1 MTEFSWLIDPVY
13 IVTIFF
19 FIVGMQRMSHP
30 LTARSGIVWAGA
42 AMLIATLVTFVT
54 PGLTNLALIAIAIV
68 IGGGFGYIA
77 AKRVAMT
84 DMPQMI
90 ALYNGMGGGAAAGI
104 SAAALLGT
112 TTSVTATV
120 AVVGGLIG
128 AVSFSGS
135 IIAFMKLQ
143 GWMRPRPITF
153 PGQQVVNMAVL
164 ALALVSGILIVM
176 QPAWLPLSVS
186 LYLPLFFVLSLGFGL
201 LMTLPIGGAD
211 MPVVISMYNAFTGL
225 AVALDGFSF
234 ATPNYAMVIAGI
246 IVGAA
251 GSLLTLQMAKAMN
264 RSIPNVLFGAFGA
277 TEEDNAQ
284 IRGSMK
290 PIEPDDVAVMLAYA
304 DSVIIAPGYGMAVA
318 QAQQKVKELTDLLE
332 SKNIPV
338 KFAIHPV
345 AGRMPGHMNV
355 LLAEAGVSYD
365 KLFDRD
371 EINPEFPG
379 TDVVLVI
386 GANDTVNPAAH
397 RQGSPLFGMPILDVE
412 QAKNVIVL
420 KRGQGKGFAG
430 IENDLFY
437 RDNTRMLY
445 GDAQETV
452 AKLVQAVKK
461 F

>member
-1 MTEFSWLIDPVY
+1 MFDLSFAIEPVY
-13 IVTIFF
+13 IATIFF
-19 FIVGMQRMSHP
+19 FIIGLQRMSHP

-42 AMLIATLVTFVT
+42 AMVIATLVTFLT
-54 PGLTNLALIAIAIV
+54 PDLTNFALIAIAIV
-68 IGGGFGYIA
+68 IGGGFGYVA

-104 SAAALLGT
+104 SVVALLGT
-112 TTSVTATV
+112 TTAITGSLAI
-120 AVVGGLIG
+120 VGGLIG

-135 IIAFMKLQ
+135 LVAFLKLQ
-143 GWMRPRPITF
+143 GWMRPKPITF
-153 PGQQVVNMAVL
+153 PGQQVVNMAIFAIAIISGMLIIWQPSWVPL
-164 ALALVSGILIVM
+164 AVPM
-176 QPAWLPLSVS
+176 
-186 LYLPLFFVLSLGFGL
+186 YLPLFFVLSLVFGI

-234 ATPNYAMVIAGI
+234 ATPNYAMIVAGV

-251 GSLLTLQMAKAMN
+251 GSLLTLQMARAMN
-264 RSIPNVLFGAFGA
+264 RSISNVFFGAFGA
-277 TEEDNAQ
+277 KVEQAMQ
-284 IRGSMK
+284 IQGSMK
-290 PIEPDDVAVMLAYA
+290 SIEADDVAVMLAYA
-304 DSVIIAPGYGMAVA
+304 NKVIIAPGYGMAVA

-332 SKNIPV
+332 RKNVLV

-355 LLAEAGVSYD
+355 LLAEAGVAYD
-365 KLFDRD
+365 HLFDRD
-371 EINPEFPG
+371 EVNPEFPS
-379 TDVVLVI
+379 TDIVLVI
-386 GANDTVNPAAH
+386 GANDVVNPAAH
-397 RQGSPLFGMPILDVE
+397 RKGSPLFGMPILDVE

-437 RDNTRMLY
+437 RDNTQMLY
-445 GDAQETV
+445 GDAQVTIG
-452 AKLVQAVKK
+452 KLVQALKK
-461 F
+461 L

>member
-1 MTEFSWLIDPVY
+1 MTDLSFLIEPVY
-13 IVTIFF
+13 IATIFF
-19 FIVGMQRMSHP
+19 FIIGMQRMSHP

-42 AMLIATLVTFVT
+42 AMLIATLVTFLT
-54 PGLTNLALIAIAIV
+54 PNLTNIALIAIAIV

-77 AKRVAMT
+77 AKRVPMT
-84 DMPQMI
+84 GMPQMI
-90 ALYNGMGGGAAAGI
+90 AIYNGMGGGAAAGI
-104 SAAALLGT
+104 SAVALLSAT
-112 TTSVTATV
+112 TTITGFL
-120 AVVGGLIG
+120 AVIGGLIG

-135 IIAFMKLQ
+135 LIAFLKLQ

-153 PGQQVVNMAVL
+153 PGQQIVNMAVL
-164 ALALVSGILIVM
+164 TLAVLSGILIIL
-176 QPAWLPLSVS
+176 QPSWIPLSVAV
-186 LYLPLFFVLSLGFGL
+186 YLPLFFVLSLGFGL

-264 RSIPNVLFGAFGA
+264 RSISNVFFGAFGA
-277 TEEDNAQ
+277 TEEAGAQ
-284 IRGSMK
+284 ISGSMK
-290 PIEPDDVAVMLAYA
+290 QVEVDDVAVMLAYA
-304 DSVIIAPGYGMAVA
+304 DKVVIAPGYGMAVA
-318 QAQQKVKELTDLLE
+318 QAQQKVKELADLLE
-332 SKNIPV
+332 SRNV
-338 KFAIHPV
+338 TVRFAIHPV

-355 LLAEAGVSYD
+355 LLAEAGVAYD
-365 KLFDRD
+365 HLFDRD
-371 EINPEFPG
+371 EVNPEFPS
-379 TDVVLVI
+379 TNVVLVI

-412 QAKNVIVL
+412 QAKNVVVL
-420 KRGQGKGFAG
+420 KRGSGKGFAG

-445 GDAQETV
+445 GDAQESV
-452 AKLVQAVKK
+452 GKLVQALKK
-461 F
+461 L

>member
-1 MTEFSWLIDPVY
+1 MVDLSWAIDPVY
-13 IVTIFF
+13 IATIFI
-19 FIVGMQRMSHP
+19 FIVGLQRMSHP
-30 LTARSGIVWAGA
+30 LTARNGIVWAGA
-42 AMLIATLVTFVT
+42 AMLIATLVTFLT
-54 PGLTNLALIAIAIV
+54 PNLTNFALMAIGIV

-84 DMPQMI
+84 DMPQMV
-90 ALYNGMGGGAAAGI
+90 AFYNGMGGGAAAGI
-104 SAAALLGT
+104 SAVALLGT
-112 TTSVTATV
+112 TTATTGSL

-135 IIAFMKLQ
+135 LIAFLKLQ

-153 PGQQVVNMAVL
+153 KGQQVVNMAVL
-164 ALALVSGILIVM
+164 ALAITSGVLVLWHPSWVPFTVAM
-176 QPAWLPLSVS
+176 
-186 LYLPLFFVLSLGFGL
+186 YLPLFFVLSLGFGL

-234 ATPNYAMVIAGI
+234 ATPNYAMVVAGV

-251 GSLLTLQMAKAMN
+251 GSLLTLRMARAMN
-264 RSIPNVLFGAFGA
+264 RPISNVFFGAFGA
-277 TEEDNAQ
+277 KEEKGMQ
-284 IRGSMK
+284 IQGSMK
-290 PIEPDDVAVMLAYA
+290 SIEADDVAVMLAYA
-304 DSVIIAPGYGMAVA
+304 NKVIIAPGYGMAVA

-332 SKNIPV
+332 SKDIQV

-355 LLAEAGVSYD
+355 LLAEAGVAYD
-365 KLFDRD
+365 RLFDRD
-371 EINPEFPG
+371 EVNPEFPG

-386 GANDTVNPAAH
+386 GANDVVNPAAH
-397 RQGSPLFGMPILDVE
+397 RQGSLLFGMPILDVE
-412 QAKNVIVL
+412 QAKNVVVL

-452 AKLVQAVKK
+452 GKLVQALKK
-461 F
+461 L

>member
-1 MTEFSWLIDPVY
+1 MTDLSWLIDPVY
-13 IVTIFF
+13 IITIFF

-42 AMLIATLVTFVT
+42 AMLIATLVTFFT
-54 PGLTNLALIAIAIV
+54 PDLNNLALIAIAIV

-104 SAAALLGT
+104 SAVALLGT
-112 TTSVTATV
+112 TTAATGSL
-120 AVVGGLIG
+120 AVIGGLIG

-135 IIAFMKLQ
+135 LIAFFKLQ

-153 PGQQVVNMAVL
+153 PGQQIINSAVL
-164 ALALVSGILIVM
+164 VLAVIAGILVVF
-176 QPAWLPLSVS
+176 QPSWVPLSVS
-186 LYLPLFFVLSLGFGL
+186 LYLPLFFVFALGFGL

-234 ATPNYAMVIAGI
+234 ATPNYAMVVAGI

-251 GSLLTLQMAKAMN
+251 GSLLTLNMARAMN
-264 RSIPNVLFGAFGA
+264 RPLSNVFFGAFGA
-277 TEEDNAQ
+277 ADEKDAQ
-284 IRGSMK
+284 IQGSMK
-290 PIEPDDVAVMLAYA
+290 SIEVDDVAVLLAYA
-304 DSVIIAPGYGMAVA
+304 DKVIVAPGYGMAVA

-332 SKNIPV
+332 SKNVHV

-365 KLFDRD
+365 RLFDRD
-371 EINPEFPG
+371 EVNPEFPS

-412 QAKNVIVL
+412 QAKNVVVL

-445 GDAQETV
+445 GDAQDTV
-452 AKLVQAVKK
+452 GKLVQAVKK

>member
-1 MTEFSWLIDPVY
+1 MIDLSWAIDPVY
-13 IVTIFF
+13 IATIFF
-19 FIVGMQRMSHP
+19 FIIGLQRMSHP

-42 AMLIATLVTFVT
+42 AMFIATLVTFLT
-54 PGLTNLALIAIAIV
+54 PNLTNFSLMAIGIV
-68 IGGGFGYIA
+68 IGGGFGYIV

-90 ALYNGMGGGAAAGI
+90 ALFNGMGGGAAAGI
-104 SAAALLGT
+104 SAVVLLGT
-112 TTSVTATV
+112 TSAITGSL

-135 IIAFMKLQ
+135 IIAFLKLQ

-164 ALALVSGILIVM
+164 ALAIVSGVLVIW
-176 QPAWLPLSVS
+176 QPSWIPLTIAM
-186 LYLPLFFVLSLGFGL
+186 YLLLFFVLSLGYGF

-225 AVALDGFSF
+225 AVALDGFSI
-234 ATPNYAMVIAGI
+234 APPNYAMVVAGI

-251 GSLLTLQMAKAMN
+251 GSLLTLQMARAMN
-264 RSIPNVLFGAFGA
+264 RSISNVFFGAFGA
-277 TEEDNAQ
+277 TEEKGMQ
-284 IRGSMK
+284 IQGSMK
-290 PIEPDDVAVMLAYA
+290 SIEVDDVAVMLAYA
-304 DSVIIAPGYGMAVA
+304 NKVIIAPGYGMAVA
-318 QAQQKVKELTDLLE
+318 QAQQKVKELTDLLD
-332 SKNIPV
+332 SKSVQV

-355 LLAEAGVSYD
+355 LLAEAGVAYD
-365 KLFDRD
+365 YLFDRD
-371 EINPEFPG
+371 EVNPEFPS

-386 GANDTVNPAAH
+386 GANDVVNPAAH

-412 QAKNVIVL
+412 HAKNVIVL

-437 RDNTRMLY
+437 QDNTRMLY

-452 AKLVQAVKK
+452 GKLVLALKK
-461 F
+461 L

>member
-1 MTEFSWLIDPVY
+1 MIDLSFAIEPVY
-13 IVTIFF
+13 IATIFF
-19 FIVGMQRMSHP
+19 FIIGLQRMSHP

-42 AMLIATLVTFVT
+42 AMVIATLVTFLT
-54 PGLTNLALIAIAIV
+54 PDLTNFALIAIAIV
-68 IGGGFGYIA
+68 IGGGFGYVA

-104 SAAALLGT
+104 SVVALLGT
-112 TTSVTATV
+112 TTAITGSLAI
-120 AVVGGLIG
+120 VGGLIG

-135 IIAFMKLQ
+135 LIAFLKLQ

-153 PGQQVVNMAVL
+153 PGQQVVNMAIFAIAIIFGMLIIWQPSWVPL
-164 ALALVSGILIVM
+164 AVPM
-176 QPAWLPLSVS
+176 
-186 LYLPLFFVLSLGFGL
+186 YLPLFFVLSLVFGI

-234 ATPNYAMVIAGI
+234 ATPNYAMIVAGV

-251 GSLLTLQMAKAMN
+251 GSLLTLQMARAMN
-264 RSIPNVLFGAFGA
+264 RSISNVFFGAFGA
-277 TEEDNAQ
+277 KVEQAMQ
-284 IRGSMK
+284 IQGSMK
-290 PIEPDDVAVMLAYA
+290 SIEADDVAVMLAYA
-304 DSVIIAPGYGMAVA
+304 NKVIIAPGYGMAVA

-332 SKNIPV
+332 RKNVLV

-355 LLAEAGVSYD
+355 LLAEAGVTYD
-365 KLFDRD
+365 HLFDRD
-371 EINPEFPG
+371 EVNPEFPS
-379 TDVVLVI
+379 TDIVLVI
-386 GANDTVNPAAH
+386 GANDVVNPAAH
-397 RQGSPLFGMPILDVE
+397 RKGSPLFGMPILDVE

-437 RDNTRMLY
+437 RDNTQMLY
-445 GDAQETV
+445 GDAQVTIG
-452 AKLVQAVKK
+452 KLVQALKK
-461 F
+461 L

>member
-1 MTEFSWLIDPVY
+1 MVDLSFVIEPVY

-19 FIVGMQRMSHP
+19 FIIGLQRMSHP

-42 AMLIATLVTFVT
+42 AMLIATLVTFFT
-54 PGLTNLALIAIAIV
+54 PNLTNIALIAIAIV

-77 AKRVAMT
+77 AKRVGMT
-84 DMPQMI
+84 NMPQMV
-90 ALYNGMGGGAAAGI
+90 ALYNGMGGGAAAAI
-104 SAAALLGT
+104 SAVVLLGPA
-112 TTSVTATV
+112 TAITGSL

-135 IIAFMKLQ
+135 LIAFLKLQ
-143 GWMRPRPITF
+143 GWMPSRPVTF
-153 PGQQVVNMAVL
+153 AGQQIANTTVLVL
-164 ALALVSGILIVM
+164 AIVSGVFVIL
-176 QPAWLPLSVS
+176 QPSWIPLSVS
-186 LYLPLFFVLSLGFGL
+186 IYLPLFFILALGFGL

-234 ATPNYAMVIAGI
+234 AAPNYAMIIAGV

-251 GSLLTLQMAKAMN
+251 GSLLTLRMANAMN
-264 RSIPNVLFGAFGA
+264 RSLTNVLFGAFGA
-277 TEEDNAQ
+277 TEEQAAQVSGSVNA
-284 IRGSMK
+284 
-290 PIEPDDVAVMLAYA
+290 IEADDVAVMLAYA
-304 DSVIIAPGYGMAVA
+304 DRVIIVPGYGMAVA
-318 QAQQKVKELTDLLE
+318 QAQQKVKELTDLLM
-332 SKNIPV
+332 SRGVQV

-355 LLAEAGVSYD
+355 LLAEAGVAYD
-365 KLFDRD
+365 HLFDRD
-371 EINPEFPG
+371 EVNPEFPS

-386 GANDTVNPAAH
+386 GANDVVNPAAH

-412 QAKNVIVL
+412 QARNVIVL

-437 RDNTRMLY
+437 RDNTKMLY

-452 AKLVQAVKK
+452 SKLVQALKK
-461 F
+461 L

>member
-1 MTEFSWLIDPVY
+1 MVDLSYVIDPVY
-13 IVTIFF
+13 IATIFF
-19 FIVGMQRMSHP
+19 FIVGLQRMSHP

-42 AMLIATLVTFVT
+42 AMLIATLVTFLT
-54 PGLTNLALIAIAIV
+54 PNLTNFALIAIGIV

-77 AKRVAMT
+77 ANRVAMT

-90 ALYNGMGGGAAAGI
+90 AIYNGMGGGAAAGI
-104 SAAALLGT
+104 SAVALLGT
-112 TTSVTATV
+112 TTASTSSL
-120 AVVGGLIG
+120 AVVGGFIG

-135 IIAFMKLQ
+135 IIAFLKLQ
-143 GWMRPRPITF
+143 GWMRPRPLTF

-164 ALALVSGILIVM
+164 AFAIVSGMLVVW
-176 QPAWLPLSVS
+176 QPPWIPLSVAM
-186 LYLPLFFVLSLGFGL
+186 YLPLFFVLSLGFGI

-234 ATPNYAMVIAGI
+234 APPNYAMVVGGVL
-246 IVGAA
+246 VGAA
-251 GSLLTLQMAKAMN
+251 GSMLTLQMARAMN

-277 TEEDNAQ
+277 TEETGTQ
-284 IRGSMK
+284 IQGSMK
-290 PIEPDDVAVMLAYA
+290 PIEADDVAVMLAFA
-304 DSVIIAPGYGMAVA
+304 NKVIIAPGYGMAVA
-318 QAQQKVKELTDLLE
+318 QAQQKVKELIDLLE
-332 SKNIPV
+332 SKNVQV

-355 LLAEAGVSYD
+355 LLAEAGVAYD
-365 KLFDRD
+365 HLFDRD
-371 EINPEFPG
+371 EVNPEFPS

-386 GANDTVNPAAH
+386 GANDVVNPAAH

-445 GDAQETV
+445 GDAQQSV
-452 AKLVQAVKK
+452 GKLVQALKK
-461 F
+461 L